1 MQINNVSQTSNTAQ
15 TQNNTNTNSSNGSS
29 FSLDTLVNK
38 DPKEITFKEYQKLS
52 KEDIE
57 KLYSK
62 EDQKEQYE
70 QAMSLHTKANGTH
83 DKILNEVLFDK
94 EIASDDSKFD
104 ARLSHMIDF
113 MIIHQP
119 MLVRLELAMEK
130 VDQYIKDNNIKF
142 KGNDPEELG
151 RQHLALVSKIEQ
163 ELTVPEDRK
172 IISKDEMF
180 SVFKHNKV
188 GAEANIE
195 FNKYTPEDEQYQY
208 YQAMISYE
216 ENIVKE
222 YEKRVRENN
231 ATLASYTSNTS
242 SAQQAI
248 YQAEQKQTTKAEP
261 IKEKEESSIE
271 TLRQLVEDIKS
282 VLHTGFTVEEL
293 EHIEKLIAQIQKL
306 MNDKN
311 SNNDQSVG
319 TKLKELEEELAKMQ
333 KRVNGEA
340 IIEPDD
346 KNKATSN
353 LVDKSTNEK
362 TDDSNGFQSRL
373 DAIKHTLE
381 NMKSGAIK
389 SKEELSEV
397 INSFTNI

>member
-1 MQINNVSQTSNTAQ
+1 
-15 TQNNTNTNSSNGSS
+15 
-29 FSLDTLVNK
+29 
-38 DPKEITFKEYQKLS
+38 
-52 KEDIE
+52 
-57 KLYSK
+57 
-62 EDQKEQYE
+62 
-70 QAMSLHTKANGTH
+70 
-83 DKILNEVLFDK
+83 
-94 EIASDDSKFD
+94 
-104 ARLSHMIDF
+104 
-113 MIIHQP
+113 
-119 MLVRLELAMEK
+119 
-130 VDQYIKDNNIKF
+130 
-142 KGNDPEELG
+142 
-151 RQHLALVSKIEQ
+151 
-163 ELTVPEDRK
+163 
-172 IISKDEMF
+172 
-180 SVFKHNKV
+180 
-188 GAEANIE
+188 
-195 FNKYTPEDEQYQY
+195 
-208 YQAMISYE
+208 
-216 ENIVKE
+216 
-222 YEKRVRENN
+222 
-231 ATLASYTSNTS
+231 
-242 SAQQAI
+242 
-248 YQAEQKQTTKAEP
+248 
-261 IKEKEESSIE
+261 
-271 TLRQLVEDIKS
+271 LRQLVEDIKS